1 MARSKSQY
9 HTAGE
14 ILNAGEILTA
24 VHLGCFFVGLGV
36 IMFWFL
42 DLGTAKAM

>member
-14 ILNAGEILTA
+14 ILKAGEILTA
-24 VHLGCFFVGLGV
+24 VHLGCFYGGLGV
-36 IMFWFL
+36 IMFWVL
-42 DLGTAKAM
+42 DLSTARAM